1 MFHFE
6 TKHRSVNKHCS
17 ETKPDSLLGKKIRGR
32 GYGLKQTANLKM
44 EFILLCH
51 VQFFLGLIFGFGYVI
66 LLL

>member
-1 MFHFE
+1 MFQFE
-6 TKHRSVNKHCS
+6 TEHRSVYELCLQT
-17 ETKPDSLLGKKIRGR
+17 EQDSLLGKKIRGR

-51 VQFFLGLIFGFGYVI
+51 VQFFLGLIFGFGYVM